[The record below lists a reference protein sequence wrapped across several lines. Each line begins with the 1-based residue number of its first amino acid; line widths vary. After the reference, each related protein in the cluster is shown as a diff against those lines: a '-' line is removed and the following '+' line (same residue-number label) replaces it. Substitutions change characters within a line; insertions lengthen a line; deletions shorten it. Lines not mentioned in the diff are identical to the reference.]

1 MAFPPWGV
9 PLQTGRA
16 SLPPIP
22 ALLNQC
28 LFSKAGSFLQQGL
41 RVVSP
46 PHTGWSGGLGHCSC
60 KTSADLDRSGNARE
74 EITSLSYWREP
85 SPALLHGECRL
96 LSALYMK
103 HFSFWRTGS
112 CLNAWMEKPPFCSF
126 AKGGFKMQPCSWHLF
141 WADFTQWHADLRVQS
156 TVLFLG
162 VLWVWDRGRWLVA
175 LWALCSRGPLL
186 RWEQPCPFPLELL
199 WLQAGTVKPSRATEA
214 EHCIYLLP
222 PKVLVGTALDLGSE
236 MLS

>member
-1 MAFPPWGV
+1 MPGRKSPARLTGESQVLLCCMENAGCLV
-9 PLQTGRA
+9 PCT
-16 SLPPIP
+16 
-22 ALLNQC
+22 
-28 LFSKAGSFLQQGL
+28 
-41 RVVSP
+41 
-46 PHTGWSGGLGHCSC
+46 WS
-60 KTSADLDRSGNARE
+60 TSAS
-74 EITSLSYWREP
+74 
-85 SPALLHGECRL
+85 CR
-96 LSALYMK
+96 
-103 HFSFWRTGS
+103 RTGS

-236 MLS
+236 MS